1 MVPLWRTINSMEYSI
16 GDFSTISRLGIK
28 TLRYYHEVGLLVP
41 SRIDVFSGYRYY
53 DETCLARVRAIQQLK
68 QLDFSLAEI
77 REFLTPGTA
86 DETLLQSMQ
95 KKLSEVQEQMEHY
108 RRIHERLAA
117 FVANQ
122 SLPVI
127 YPDEVREKD
136 VPDLF
141 IASIRMRGRYS
152 EQSEK
157 LPVLMRAGAS
167 AAVGAPFTLYH
178 DDHPVE
184 EDADMEICLPVKDD
198 FGDEHVVTRRLPGGH
213 AVSILHHG
221 PYEQIWVSYQ
231 AAVDYINRCRLVP
244 VPPVREIYLKSVGA
258 DGQWLPGEELL
269 TEIQFLVSSA
279 DV

>member
-1 MVPLWRTINSMEYSI
+1 MEYSI

-41 SRIDVFSGYRYY
+41 SRIDTFSGYRYY
-53 DETCLARVRAIQQLK
+53 DESCLARVRAIQQLK
-68 QLDFSLAEI
+68 QLHFSLAEI
-77 REFLTPGTA
+77 REFLTPGAA

-95 KKLSEVQEQMEHY
+95 KKLAEVEGQIEHY
-108 RRIHERLAA
+108 RRIHERLAV
-117 FVANQ
+117 FVASQ

-127 YPDEVREKD
+127 YPGEVTEKD
-136 VPDLF
+136 VPDLL

-152 EQSEK
+152 EQSAK
-157 LPVLMRAGAS
+157 LPVLMQAAAA

-178 DDHPVE
+178 DDHSVE
-184 EDADMEICLPVKDD
+184 DDADMEICLPVKDG

-213 AVSILHHG
+213 AVSILHRG

-231 AAVDYINRCRLVP
+231 AAVDYLNRHRLIST
-244 VPPVREIYLKSVGA
+244 PPVREIYLQCMGA